1 MNKPTFGVK
10 FSPRAPRQVA
20 MIARMMKRTLTLL
33 TALLLPLAAR
43 AEPAPQRIASFNLC
57 ADQLVVALADPEQI
71 AGLSPYAADPALSIV
86 ADQARAFRRLDWQ
99 AESTITL
106 SPDLVLVGPSDR
118 SVTRRLLN
126 SLRYRVVEVDLVTD
140 LDAARRQ
147 ILQIAALLG
156 HPARGE
162 QLAAELDRARARL
175 RALART
181 PYTSALVVE
190 RGGYTAGPESLAA
203 ALVAEAGLAPPA
215 GTAGYGGFISL
226 ERLVMLHPDLLL
238 LKDPPRVPTDQG
250 AIYFTHPAL
259 AALYPPERRI
269 ALPARYTLC
278 GGPAVI
284 AALDYMAS
292 VMTRLASMSPP
303 TGR

>member
-1 MNKPTFGVK
+1 M
-10 FSPRAPRQVA
+10 RALVLSA
-20 MIARMMKRTLTLL
+20 AIKG
-33 TALLLPLAAR
+33 ALAPLAAIVLSLGAH
-43 AEPAPQRIASFNLC
+43 AETSPQRIASFNLC
-57 ADQLVVALADPEQI
+57 ADQLVVALADAAQI
-71 AGLSPYAADPALSIV
+71 AGLSPYAADPALSVV
-86 ADQARAFRRLDWQ
+86 ADRARAFRRLDWQ

-126 SLRYRVVEVDLVTD
+126 SLGYRVAEIDLVTD

-147 ILQIAALLG
+147 IVQVAALLG
-156 HPARGE
+156 HPERGDK
-162 QLAAELDRARARL
+162 LAADLDRARARL

-181 PYTSALVVE
+181 PFRTALVVE

-215 GTAGYGGFISL
+215 GTSGYGGFISL
-226 ERLVMLHPDLLL
+226 ERLVTLHPDLLL
-238 LKDPPRVPTDQG
+238 LKDLPRAPTDQG
-250 AIYFTHPAL
+250 AVYFTHPAL
-259 AALYPPERRI
+259 SALYPPERRI

-284 AALDYMAS
+284 AALDYMAD
-292 VMTRLASMSPP
+292 VMTRLAALSPP
-303 TGR
+303 TAQ